1 MGMLSTKDHPKIFQA
16 LLQAGDRLSLV
27 PVPDHSSAEPTVLAG
42 IAKGICPG
50 LEALET
56 FVDLGIA
63 LESAIILE
71 EERVIVLCGSLY
83 LVGHFLGDC
92 VGVDL

>member
-27 PVPDHSSAEPTVLAG
+27 PVPDHSSAEPTVLAD
-42 IAKGICPG
+42 IAKEICPG
-50 LEALET
+50 LESLEI
-56 FVDLGIA
+56 FPDLGIA
-63 LESAIILE
+63 LESAIAIE
-71 EERVIVLCGSLY
+71 EESAIVLCGSLY
-83 LVGHFLGDC
+83 LVGHFLGTY

>member
-16 LLQAGDRLSLV
+16 LLHAGDRLSLV
-27 PVPDHSSAEPTVLAG
+27 PVPDHSSAEPTVLSG

-56 FVDLGIA
+56 FFDLPTA
-63 LESAIILE
+63 LESAIALE

-83 LVGHFLGDC
+83 LVGHFLGTY
-92 VGVDL
+92 VQIEL